1 MTSTVAQFEADLKL
15 ESGHPSHHDL
25 VSVEMDEKKSGAF
38 AKGTPS
44 LARAQRVT
52 EWASDLGFD
61 WPAVEPVWKKVA
73 EELGE
78 LRAAVSS
85 KDKNRV
91 GEEMGD
97 LLLSLVN
104 LSRFLNV
111 EAEDA
116 LSGAVDRFR
125 SRFAY
130 VEKKIHEQGRS
141 LSQATLE
148 EMDAFWDEA
157 KEIERS

>member
-1 MTSTVAQFEADLKL
+1 
-15 ESGHPSHHDL
+15 
-25 VSVEMDEKKSGAF
+25 MDEKKIDAF
-38 AKGTPS
+38 SKSTPS

-52 EWASDLGFD
+52 EWASEFGFD
-61 WPAVEPVWKKVA
+61 WPTVEPVWKKVE
-73 EELGE
+73 EELAE
-78 LRAAVSS
+78 LKTAVSS

-97 LLLSLVN
+97 LLLSFVN

-130 VEKKIHEQGRS
+130 VEKKIHEQGRT

-148 EMDAFWDEA
+148 EMDAFWEEA
-157 KEIERS
+157 KGMERS